1 MCFSLEALDK
11 TLKSW
16 YNDNIWRCI
25 LWQLFEDLVAKKFTV
40 RRIREEM
47 SVAGYDL
54 SAYDDPYLI
63 RRMLEVDT

>member
-1 MCFSLEALDK
+1 MIQYTYGGVSMWK
-11 TLKSW
+11 
-16 YNDNIWRCI
+16 
-25 LWQLFEDLVAKKFTV
+25 LFEVLVVKKFTV

-63 RRMLEVDT
+63 RRMLEVSVDVAT